1 MNEMPVIKKERHPLA
16 DIDRVV
22 HAPARLMVL
31 TYLYV
36 VEKADYTFL
45 MNLTGLTWGNLS
57 SHITKMEEAHYVEIE
72 KEFVARKPHTLVKLT
87 EQGRAAFEDYKKSMR
102 QILGNVSD

>member
-1 MNEMPVIKKERHPLA
+1 MK
-16 DIDRVV
+16 
-22 HAPARLMVL
+22 
-31 TYLYV
+31 TYFSYLYV
-36 VEKADYTFL
+36 LDKADYTFL